1 MYHARQRLKRRS
13 GRRGSCIT
21 SKRRE
26 EVANPARVAYLM
38 PVCVTRGTRAPA
50 RRFTLLDSNPR
61 DYTTWHSDK
70 LYQFYRYAER

>member
-1 MYHARQRLKRRS
+1 
-13 GRRGSCIT
+13 
-21 SKRRE
+21 
-26 EVANPARVAYLM
+26 M